1 MRTQDAEGA
10 AFAPMVVI
18 LGPTASGKTALAV
31 ELARRLDGEVLSADS
46 RQVYRG
52 MDLGTGKDLSEYS
65 GTDARTGEAFSVSYH
80 LMDVAD
86 AGEEYNIF
94 RYQQAFDEAYA
105 GIRSRGRVPVLCGG
119 SGLYL
124 MAALGGKRF
133 REVPRNEGL
142 RRSLEGK
149 SDAGLAELLASYG
162 PLHNHTDTETRERCL
177 RALEIAEFERRCP
190 DAGRVPPSSLLFGIA
205 FEPEVLRQRIGQ
217 RLDARLQAG
226 MVDEVR
232 ALLSSGLKP
241 EQLIYYGLEYKFITQ
256 YLRGDF
262 SYEEMREKLYFAICQ
277 FAKRQRTWFRKMERE
292 GYRIEWID
300 GNLPVERKADLVLET
315 VQSWDG

>member
-10 AFAPMVVI
+10 SFAPLLVI

-31 ELARRLDGEVLSADS
+31 ELARRLGGEVLSADS

-65 GTDARTGEAFSVSYH
+65 GVDAATGEPFLVPYH
-80 LMDVAD
+80 LMDVAE

-94 RYQQAFDEAYA
+94 RYQQAFDEAYREVSA
-105 GIRSRGRVPVLCGG
+105 RGRVAVLCGG

-124 MAALGGKRF
+124 SAALGKKRF

-142 RRSLEGK
+142 RRSLEGR
-149 SDAGLAELLASYG
+149 SDAELAELLASYG

-177 RALEIAEFERRCP
+177 RAIEIADFERRCP
-190 DAGRVPPSSLLFGIA
+190 DAGRVVPRSLLFGIA
-205 FEPEVLRQRIGQ
+205 FEPEELRRRIGQ

-226 MVDEVR
+226 MVQEVQG
-232 ALLSSGLKP
+232 LLDRGLKP
-241 EQLIYYGLEYKFITQ
+241 EQLLYYGLEYKFITR
-256 YLRGDF
+256 YILGELSF
-262 SYEEMREKLYFAICQ
+262 EEMREQLYFAICQ

-292 GYRIEWID
+292 GYRIEWLD
-300 GNLPVERKADLVLET
+300 GNLSLEAKTALVLGKFRA
-315 VQSWDG
+315 WL

>member
-1 MRTQDAEGA
+1 
-10 AFAPMVVI
+10 MVVI

-65 GTDARTGEAFSVSYH
+65 GTDARTGEAFSVPYH

-142 RRSLEGK
+142 RRSLESR

-190 DAGRVPPSSLLFGIA
+190 DAGRVPPKSLLFGIA

-217 RLDARLQAG
+217 RLDARL
-226 MVDEVR
+226 
-232 ALLSSGLKP
+232 
-241 EQLIYYGLEYKFITQ
+241 IYYGLEYKFITQ

-262 SYEEMREKLYFAICQ
+262 SYGEMREKLYFAICQ

-292 GYRIEWID
+292 GCRIEWID
-300 GNLPVERKADLVLET
+300 GNLPVERKADLVLEK
-315 VQSWDG
+315 VQSWNG